1 MPYPRTIVAV
11 LAMAFLASCAA
22 GAGMT
27 PDQVTTVAAGGAA
40 ALLAFAQGLLD
51 AGAISEEQ
59 FAKLAASASQVS
71 TTVDAVTAAMK
82 AIAGTVGQLR
92 GDLSAATKI
101 AEAAWTTEDVLTA
114 SGASSLAVGAGVNYI
129 RNRARAERGE
139 PVGKQHVAPQ

>member
-1 MPYPRTIVAV
+1 MPSTRTIVAM

-27 PDQVTTVAAGGAA
+27 TDQVTTVAAGGAA

-71 TTVDAVTAAMK
+71 TTVDAVTAAVK
-82 AIAGTVGQLR
+82 AIAGTVGQLK
-92 GDLSAATKI
+92 GDLSTATEI
-101 AEAAWTTEDVLTA
+101 AKAAWTTEDVIAANGATA
-114 SGASSLAVGAGVNYI
+114 VAAGAGVNYL

>member
-1 MPYPRTIVAV
+1 
-11 LAMAFLASCAA
+11 
-22 GAGMT
+22 MT

-71 TTVDAVTAAMK
+71 TTVDAVTAAVK

-92 GDLSAATKI
+92 GDLATT
-101 AEAAWTTEDVLTA
+101 AEVAKAAWTSEEVLTA
-114 SGASSLAVGAGVNYI
+114 NGATALAVGAGVNYI
-129 RNRARAERGE
+129 RNRARSERGE